1 MKNGLRAV
9 FKSVFCLA
17 LAFAFLTSP
26 LTSSA
31 AVQVL
36 TPSTGAQTKS
46 GRGATIDYSNSSH
59 GYIMAKYSGNV
70 QKIKIQITR
79 SGSSTYTYD
88 LNNGGRFEV
97 FPLTGG
103 DGTYK
108 IEIYENVSGN
118 QYALACGTS
127 VQVSL
132 ANDFYPYLYPSQFV
146 NFTAG
151 SAAVKKSDEL
161 DGGSEDVLTIV
172 KNVYTYVISNVAYDN
187 DKAAAVSRGGMTGYV
202 PNVDSTLAVGK
213 GICFDY
219 AALMTAMLRCQ
230 GIPTRMQFGYVS
242 GGVYHA
248 WISVYSSAAGWIDNV
263 IYFDGANWKLMDP
276 TFAAS
281 SGGSAGIM
289 EFIGN
294 GSNYQVSFNY

>member
-1 MKNGLRAV
+1 MKSGLMV
-9 FKSVFCLA
+9 LLKGVLCLA
-17 LAFAFLTSP
+17 LTFAFLTSP
-26 LTSSA
+26 LQASA

-36 TPSTGAQTKS
+36 TPSTGSQTKS
-46 GRGATIDYSNSSH
+46 GRSATIDYSNASH

-70 QKIKIQITR
+70 KKIKIQITR
-79 SGSSTYTYD
+79 SGASTYTYD
-88 LNNGGRFEV
+88 LNNGGRYEV

-103 DGTYK
+103 NGAYK
-108 IEIYENVSGN
+108 VEIYENVSGN
-118 QYALACGTS
+118 QYALACGTG

-146 NFTAG
+146 NFSAS

-172 KNVYTYVISNVAYDN
+172 KNVYNYVISNVTYDN

-202 PNVDSTLAVGK
+202 PSVDSTLSSNK

-230 GIPTRMQFGYVS
+230 GIPTRMQLGYVS
-242 GGVYHA
+242 GGIYHA
-248 WISVYSSAAGWIDNV
+248 WISVYSSETGWINDV
-263 IYFDGANWKLMDP
+263 IYFDGQNWKLMDP

-281 SGGSAGIM
+281 GGGSSSIM

-294 GSNYQVSFNY
+294 GSNYRVSFNY